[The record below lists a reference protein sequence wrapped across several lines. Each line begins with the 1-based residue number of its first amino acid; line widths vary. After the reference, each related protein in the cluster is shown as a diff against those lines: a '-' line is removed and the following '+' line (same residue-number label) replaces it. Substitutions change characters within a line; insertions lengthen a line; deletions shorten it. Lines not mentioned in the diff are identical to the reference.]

1 MTLLALIRDNEIVSI
16 VRAGGWADLPG
27 VGCVSPAQDGWE
39 GEGYRLAAVTEPET
53 PEGKQIVSGPTYK
66 MIEGVPTAVYQYED
80 IPAERVRID
89 KTTVHERLI
98 AAGKMDAA
106 YAALMQNSTYF
117 ARWFAPGH
125 TYVYADDPDAIALLL
140 AIGADPDVI
149 LAPEA

>member
-1 MTLLALIRDNEIVSI
+1 MTFLALIRDNEIVSI

-39 GEGYRLAAVTEPET
+39 GEGYRLAAIVPFDLD
-53 PEGKQIVSGPTYK
+53 GKNILSGPTY
-66 MIEGVPTAVYQYED
+66 ELRDGVPHEVYEVED
-80 IPAERVRID
+80 IPPARPRIE
-89 KTTVHERLI
+89 KPTVHARLI
-98 AAGKMDAA
+98 EAGKMDAA
-106 YAALMQNSTYF
+106 YAALSQSPAYF

-125 TYVYADDPDAIALLL
+125 TYVYADDPGAIALLL